1 MPKKNKDLDTL
12 PVFEITFEDDGEQGI
27 HFLSLVADPAI
38 EIKGMYFNKS
48 KEMQF
53 KAVEDQ
59 QIVVGPAMVPEMK
72 ILRIDGDYEYY
83 VFFSADTITQMVDKF
98 NRENNNKS
106 INVDHSNRMVDGFIK
121 ANWQIEDPNMDKSKT
136 YGYENL
142 KQKTWFVE
150 IKINDKEFW
159 ENEVKDMGKF
169 GFSIEG
175 LMGTSPYQLTKQY
188 LESDEFEKALYEFK
202 SSLKNVGELSDD
214 EYYDIYSDAVRGS
227 QKGFRISYDY
237 DGVLSTPQG
246 QAQAAND
253 IKNGNDVFV
262 VTKRDISNQGNIYSV
277 SDRLGI
283 PRERVIFTDGKY
295 KIKYLRNLFIDC
307 HYDDTAEEIDKINRS
322 TGVIG
327 KLFKIV

>member
-12 PVFEITFEDDGEQGI
+12 PVFQITFEDDGEQGI

-38 EIKGMYFNKS
+38 EIKGMYFNKP

-188 LESDEFEKALYEFK
+188 LDSDEFEKALYEFK

-214 EYYDIYSDAVRGS
+214 EYYDIYSSTTGTGYRI
-227 QKGFRISYDY
+227 GFDF

-246 QAQAAND
+246 QAMAIRE
-253 IKNGNDVFV
+253 IKNGNQVFI
-262 VTKRDISNQGNIYSV
+262 VTKRNLSGQDEIYRV
-277 SDRLGI
+277 SDHLGI
-283 PRERVIFTDGKY
+283 PRENVCFTQGMYKY
-295 KIKYLRNLFIDC
+295 KYLRNLYIDVF
-307 HYDDTAEEIDKINRS
+307 YDDTQEEIDKINRGS
-322 TGVIG
+322 GVVG